1 MAQTK
6 NAPSTLRRL
15 KKSGVFFVLAISVSR
30 LVGASELISSADIME
45 SKSWSITAYG
55 KTEESEPRIKNGS
68 TELDFE
74 AEHEATGVMLTMR
87 PGDGM
92 HYRMMYGV
100 LRDYTLEVGS
110 GAFVNKHEAQSD
122 GRQYGF
128 GVRLNGTPVTA
139 VSLGVALDL
148 SYVRQTVDF
157 ERLTSNGAGSALDE
171 RFEQDEFQ
179 AAVNIS
185 KKWQKIEPYGGVKT
199 SYVETRILDRAR
211 QSSLYGNKVE
221 WSPFVGLKWE
231 FFQKESLI
239 VEASFA
245 DEKAVSAGMNIQF

>member
-1 MAQTK
+1 M
-6 NAPSTLRRL
+6 RRL
-15 KKSGVFFVLAISVSR
+15 IKSGVFFVLAISVSR
-30 LVGASELISSADIME
+30 LVGASELMSSADIME
-45 SKSWSITAYG
+45 SKSWSVAAYG
-55 KTEESEPRIKNGS
+55 KTEDSEPRIKNGS

-74 AEHEATGVMLTMR
+74 AEHEATGVILTVR

-92 HYRMMYGV
+92 HYRLMYGV

-110 GAFVNKHEAQSD
+110 STFVNKHEAQSD
-122 GRQYGF
+122 GHQIGF

-148 SYVRQTVDF
+148 SYVRQAVDF
-157 ERLTSNGAGSALDE
+157 EWLTSNGVGSALNE
-171 RFEQDEFQ
+171 RFVQDEFQ

-185 KKWQKIEPYGGVKT
+185 KKWSKFEPYGGLKT
-199 SYVETRILDRAR
+199 SYVETRILDRTTNGK
-211 QSSLYGNKVE
+211 LYGNKVE
-221 WSPFVGLKWE
+221 WSPFVGLKYE

-245 DEKAVSAGMNIQF
+245 DEEAVSIGLNIEF